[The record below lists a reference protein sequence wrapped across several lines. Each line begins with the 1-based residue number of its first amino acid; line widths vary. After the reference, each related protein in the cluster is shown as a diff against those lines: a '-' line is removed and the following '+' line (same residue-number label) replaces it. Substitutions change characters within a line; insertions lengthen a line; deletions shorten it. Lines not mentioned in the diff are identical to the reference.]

1 MVDTKAFQVLHI
13 EVAKE
18 FLLRCLIS
26 KHPVIKLECKEFCTK
41 VALKVLFAI
50 AVEEH
55 LLWREVAKQ
64 FLYVVS
70 CSFTSK
76 ELTRRDIKEGHTK
89 AGLAKMDSCQEVIL
103 LVIQHII
110 AHGHTWGHKF
120 RNTSLYKLLSEF
132 WILQLIADSHSLSC
146 TNQFWQIG
154 INCMMRKASHLVAL
168 GPSTIITMRQGD
180 TQDLCSSDGVFAI
193 GFIKVATPEQH
204 YCVRMFR
211 F

>member
-26 KHPVIKLECKEFCTK
+26 KHPVIKLEGKEFCTK
-41 VALKVLFAI
+41 VAFKILFTTSI
-50 AVEEH
+50 VEY
-55 LLWREVAKQ
+55 LLGREITQK
-64 FLYVVS
+64 FLHVIS
-70 CSFTSK
+70 CTLTCQ

-154 INCMMRKASHLVAL
+154 IKCMMRKASHLITL
-168 GPSTIITMRQGD
+168 GSSTIITMGQGD